1 MNSFQMNIFKAINE
15 SSSKENNIF
24 ISPISI
30 YHILSLTTNGASGN
44 TKTEMLNTL
53 CNENQ
58 DKMNEN
64 NKLIYSIIN
73 NFKNVEFANSI
84 FTRDIPIPSFLEKA
98 KDYKAKIDKLK
109 DEKQINDWCSDATHG
124 FIKKIVDKILPSDIM
139 VLINAIYFKGKW
151 ETKFE
156 KRLTEKREFFNY
168 QKKTKLIDFM
178 YSKHE
183 YSYFENKTI
192 QAISLNYQDDNL
204 EALIILPKNDYDIN
218 KYIKTFNQE
227 EYNYITD
234 NLFNQKIALYLPK
247 FEMKFEAEL
256 NKVLEQLGMKLA
268 FKENADFSSMIK
280 LEKGDGNIFISKIIH
295 SSYIK
300 IDEEGTKAAAATEVV
315 MFRGGRGSRP
325 EKSIVMDINHPF
337 LFIIRN
343 KDLPSGHDILF
354 ISKVENLKEE
364 GGNESKNI
372 KTRQKEGEKTDL
384 SKLETVNI
392 SLNRPAKWYMY
403 VIKQVLKNR
412 ENVDVRAGPLGA
424 AQAIRCVE
432 ALKRLG
438 YITYSKYYTTSD
450 ITDGRLKKYI
460 IVKVKKT
467 KDFQKLFNEREAE
480 RNKMLENQVK

>member
-1 MNSFQMNIFKAINE
+1 MNTFQLNVFKAISE
-15 SSSKENNIF
+15 SSSKENNII

-44 TKTEMLNTL
+44 TKTEMLTTL

-58 DKMNEN
+58 EKMNEN

-84 FTRDIPIPSFLEKA
+84 FTRDIPIPPFLEKA

-124 FIKKIVDKILPSDIM
+124 LIQKIIDKILPSDIM

-156 KRLTEKREFFNY
+156 KRFTEKKEFFNY
-168 QKKTKLIDFM
+168 QKKKKLIDFM

-204 EALIILPKNDYDIN
+204 EALIILPKNDCDIN
-218 KYIKTFNQE
+218 KYIKNFNQE
-227 EYNYITD
+227 EYNHITN
-234 NLFNQKIALYLPK
+234 NLSNQKIALHLPK

-256 NKVLEQLGMKLA
+256 NKVLEQLGMQLA

-280 LEKGDGNIFISKIIH
+280 LENGEKNIFISKIIH

-300 IDEEGTKAAAATEVV
+300 IDEEGTKAAASTEVV
-315 MFRGGRGSRP
+315 MFRGGRSSRP
-325 EKSIVMDINHPF
+325 EKNIVMDINHPF

-354 ISKVENLKEE
+354 ISKVENLEEE
-364 GGNESKNI
+364 GGK
-372 KTRQKEGEKTDL
+372 KTDL

-450 ITDGRLKKYI
+450 ITDGRIKKYI
-460 IVKVKKT
+460 VIKVKKT
-467 KDFQKLFNEREAE
+467 KDFQKLFDEREAE
-480 RNKMLENQVK
+480 RNKMMENQAKFK

>member
-1 MNSFQMNIFKAINE
+1 
-15 SSSKENNIF
+15 
-24 ISPISI
+24 
-30 YHILSLTTNGASGN
+30 
-44 TKTEMLNTL
+44 
-53 CNENQ
+53 
-58 DKMNEN
+58 
-64 NKLIYSIIN
+64 
-73 NFKNVEFANSI
+73 
-84 FTRDIPIPSFLEKA
+84 
-98 KDYKAKIDKLK
+98 
-109 DEKQINDWCSDATHG
+109 
-124 FIKKIVDKILPSDIM
+124 
-139 VLINAIYFKGKW
+139 
-151 ETKFE
+151 
-156 KRLTEKREFFNY
+156 
-168 QKKTKLIDFM
+168 M

-183 YSYFENKTI
+183 YTYFVNKTI

-247 FEMKFEAEL
+247 FEMKFEAKL

-300 IDEEGTKAAAATEVV
+300 IDEEGTKAAASTEVV

-354 ISKVENLKEE
+354 ISKVENLEEE
-364 GGNESKNI
+364 GRK
-372 KTRQKEGEKTDL
+372 KTDL

-403 VIKQVLKNR
+403 VIKQALKNR

-450 ITDGRLKKYI
+450 ITDGRIKKYI
-460 IVKVKKT
+460 VVKVKKT
-467 KDFQKLFNEREAE
+467 KDFQKLFDEREAE
-480 RNKMLENQVK
+480 RKRILESQKKLF